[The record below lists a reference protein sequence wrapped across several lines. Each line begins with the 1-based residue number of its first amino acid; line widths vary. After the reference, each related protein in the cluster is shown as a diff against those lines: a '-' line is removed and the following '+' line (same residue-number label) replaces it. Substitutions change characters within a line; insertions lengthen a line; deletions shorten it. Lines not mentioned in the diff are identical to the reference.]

1 MKTTIKFI
9 ATLAILVIVV
19 ELTGYE
25 INDIRHYIPMV
36 IVFILLVIRDKTE

>member
-9 ATLAILVIVV
+9 ATIGIIITVLTV
-19 ELTGYE
+19 TGYE

-36 IVFILLVIRDKTE
+36 IVAILLVIRDKTE